1 MRRLHVALFL
11 AAWTAACGGSSSSS
25 SSSGGAQPTPA
36 PTPIPN
42 TIPVVI
48 DGGPVPGEN
57 IANILYATVKV
68 CVPGTT
74 ECQTI
79 SGVEVDTGSSG
90 LRLVSSALTLS
101 LPRSSGSGGH
111 PLAECLQYVS
121 SSTWGSVRTADVQ
134 LGDEIGRS
142 VPIQVIGDP
151 AVSDVP
157 KDCTS
162 GGFPTNDTRKSL
174 GANGILGVGSYLE
187 DCGPACNVT
196 GAANPGLYY
205 ECPTS
210 STCSVTSVG
219 LSRQVANPVGF
230 FPSNNNGVVITLPSV
245 SDTVPTLTGS
255 MIFGIG
261 TESNNALGSA
271 QVFQLDNRGFIG
283 TKFGGA
289 SLPFSFLDTG
299 SEFYFFS
306 DKKIPL
312 CSDLEDLFCPKARL
326 SLSATITGANG
337 TSASIPFHVDN
348 ADTFFKSTNSVFATI
363 AGTNAVSGTGDAAG
377 PNSFD
382 WGLPFFFGRTVFTS
396 IDGKSTPAGSSAFV
410 AF

>member
-1 MRRLHVALFL
+1 MRRLFAALAL
-11 AAWTAACGGSSSSS
+11 ASTMPACGGGSSSSGS
-25 SSSGGAQPTPA
+25 TGATPTPA

-42 TIPVVI
+42 TLSVTI

-68 CVPGTT
+68 CVPATT

-79 SGVEVDTGSSG
+79 SGVEVDTGSAG

-101 LPRSSGSGGH
+101 LPRSSDSAGH

-134 LGDEIGRS
+134 LGSEVGHS

-151 AVSDVP
+151 AVPNVP

-174 GANGILGVGSYLE
+174 GANGILGVGNYLE
-187 DCGPACNVT
+187 DCGPACNLT

-205 ECPTS
+205 ACPTS
-210 STCSVTSVG
+210 STCRVTSVG

-230 FPSNNNGVVITLPSV
+230 FASNNNGVVITLPSV
-245 SDTVPTLTGS
+245 GDSLPTLTGT

-271 QVFQLDNRGFIG
+271 QVFRLDNRGFLG

-299 SEFYFFS
+299 SEFFFFS
-306 DKKIPL
+306 DKKIPI
-312 CSDLEDLFCPKARL
+312 CSDLEDLYCPKSRL
-326 SLSATITGANG
+326 ALSATITGANG

-348 ADTFFKSTNSVFATI
+348 ADTFFKSTNSVFSTI
-363 AGTNAVSGTGDAAG
+363 SGTNVVSGTGDAAG

-382 WGLPFFFGRTVFTS
+382 WGIPFYFGRTVFTS
-396 IDGKSTPAGSSAFV
+396 IDGKSTPAGSNAFV